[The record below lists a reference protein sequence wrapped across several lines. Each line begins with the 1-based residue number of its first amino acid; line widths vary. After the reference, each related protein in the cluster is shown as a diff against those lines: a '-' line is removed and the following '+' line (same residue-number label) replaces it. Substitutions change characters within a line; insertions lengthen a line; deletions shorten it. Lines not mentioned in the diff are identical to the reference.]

1 MSSEPDKDLEQ
12 LIHRELR
19 GLPDLAAPPQLRS
32 SVMARIATRKQPAWW
47 SQPWLSWPLPF
58 RLISMALSLS
68 ILAFAGW
75 WTVEAWTSASAAI
88 ETANRSSVMLA
99 NLRDWASALGVLGE
113 QGISSLP
120 RNYMFIGLGVLAGL
134 YLACIGLGT
143 VFFQILFQPREGLTS

>member
-1 MSSEPDKDLEQ
+1 MSSEPDQDLAK

-32 SVMARIATRKQPAWW
+32 SVMARIASRKQPAWW
-47 SQPWLSWPLPF
+47 SQPWLNWPLPF
-58 RLISMALSLS
+58 RLVSMTLSLS

-99 NLRDWASALGVLGE
+99 NVREWAGTLGVLGE
-113 QGISSLP
+113 QGISALP
-120 RNYMFIGLGVLAGL
+120 RHYMFIGLGVLAGL

-143 VFFQILFQPREGLTS
+143 VFFQLLFQPREGLTS